1 MPAFGQ
7 FASRLLPAWI
17 VRYPRRLLA
26 DDLIAGLIVA
36 VLALPQSLAYALLA
50 GLPPQAGLYV
60 SILPVIA
67 YAWVGSSMVQAVG
80 PVAITAIMT
89 FSVLQPLA
97 APGSAHYAELAAYLA
112 LMSGLM
118 LYVGSL
124 LRLGFLS

>member
-7 FASRLLPAWI
+7 FVSRLLPVWLA
-17 VRYPRRLLA
+17 RYPRSLLA
-26 DDLIAGLIVA
+26 DDLVAGVIVA
-36 VLALPQSLAYALLA
+36 VLALPQSLAYAMLA

-89 FSVLQPLA
+89 CSVLQPLA
-97 APGSAHYAELAAYLA
+97 ARAARSTPSWRHA
-112 LMSGLM
+112 W
-118 LYVGSL
+118 
-124 LRLGFLS
+124 R